1 MPTTYYGIGNHKR
14 KKTYFINHIYKIVA
28 SQNLEIIKEREFIK
42 YMFVKRGILNFDF
55 NEMSIAKLQY
65 LQQKYRIGGIFD
77 YEDFLLKVDMVPP
90 ALAIAQ
96 AIVESGWGESRFV
109 HEANNFFGQ
118 WTYFGDGV
126 IPINRN
132 EGAVHKIKIFESV
145 EDSVYNYLL
154 NINIGWGYKKLRQE
168 RLRLREVQKTP
179 NSLILV
185 GALKNYS
192 EVGKAYINVIKEV
205 MKFNNLYFYDEK
217 FYQSLKP
224 IGFNKFSLSISD

>member
-1 MPTTYYGIGNHKR
+1 MPLGYYNIGSLKR

-28 SQNLEIIKEREFIK
+28 AENMTIMKEREFIK
-42 YMFVKRGILNFDF
+42 YMYIKRGILDFDF
-55 NEMSIAKLQY
+55 TELSFSKLQF
-65 LQQKYRIGGIFD
+65 LQDKYRVRGIFD

-126 IPINRN
+126 IPIYRN
-132 EGAVHKIKIFESV
+132 DGATHRIKIFETV

-154 NINIGWGYKKLRQE
+154 NINIGWGYKKLRKE
-168 RLRLREVQKTP
+168 RLELRKLKKSP
-179 NSLILV
+179 NSMILV

-192 EVGKAYINVIKEV
+192 EVGQAYIRVIKEV
-205 MKFNNLYFYDEK
+205 MKHNNLYFYDEK
-217 FYQSLKP
+217 FYKSLKP
-224 IGFNKFSLSISD
+224 IGFNKFSLGISD